1 MVRRADS
8 KVEKEFVPKAIAIEY
23 VEAAAFTVRINES
36 VFLNYRS
43 IDAPLEP
50 FGGCA
55 SDGAVWTAMAAIRCG
70 VLEFPYRLQNGV
82 QLGDVVAVRLAVACT
97 LDWLGRSNRALY
109 RHSGRL

>member
-70 VLEFPYRLQNGV
+70 VLEFPYRLQINV
-82 QLGDVVAVRLAVACT
+82 QLGDVVRSVWQWRT